1 MAFLIILLVIL
12 LVCSAFFSGT
22 ETAFFALSRYEVE
35 QFRKDHRA
43 SHRLV
48 AELLQRPRRLLLG
61 LMIGNVTINTFIFAL
76 SLALFRELPGR
87 YAVLAPVLGLI
98 SPIMV
103 TLFGEIFPKGTA
115 IVLRERFA
123 PAAAPL
129 VRLFQV
135 VIAPVSFVLNHML
148 VEPATRL
155 VVGGKRPP
163 ERVSPEELRELL
175 EMSASHRIINADEN
189 AMLSGVVRL
198 GELHVRDVMV
208 HRVDIIAF
216 DLNDDPAKLRQI
228 MRERKMPKLPVYEE
242 DIDRIQGVIY
252 AKQLYLSP
260 DLPVRQLV
268 QPVNFIP
275 EQITLTQ
282 LLTHF
287 RQSGTQLAI
296 VVDEYGGVVGLV
308 TLEDV
313 AEEIVGELTFPGE
326 EEERPTWEMLEEGV
340 YRVAGDVSIRDWGE
354 QFNVRTLDERITTLG
369 GLFIQRLGR
378 LPVVG
383 DRVRLGNLLMTV
395 ESLQGRRIEWI
406 RLELLANGEVE
417 AEVTTDEEQR

>member
-1 MAFLIILLVIL
+1 MAFLIFLLFIL

-35 QFRKDHRA
+35 QLRKDPRS

-48 AELLQRPRRLLLG
+48 AELLRRPRKLLLG

-76 SLALFRELPGR
+76 SLALFQELPGQ
-87 YAVLAPVLGLI
+87 YAVLAPILGLI

-103 TLFGEIFPKGTA
+103 TLFGEILPKGTA
-115 IVLRERFA
+115 IVLREKFA
-123 PAAAPL
+123 PMAAPL
-129 VRLFQV
+129 VRIFQIIV
-135 VIAPVSFVLNHML
+135 APISFVLNHLL
-148 VEPATRL
+148 VEPTTRL
-155 VVGGKRPP
+155 AVGGKRPP
-163 ERVSPEELRELL
+163 ERVSAEELRELL

-216 DLNDDPAKLRQI
+216 DLNDDPDKLRRI
-228 MRERKMPKLPVYEE
+228 MRERKMPKLPVYDE
-242 DIDRIQGVIY
+242 DIDRIRGIIY
-252 AKQLYLSP
+252 AKQLYLNP
-260 DLPVRQLV
+260 HQPLRKLVRPVRFV
-268 QPVNFIP
+268 P
-275 EQITLTQ
+275 EQINLNQ

-287 RQSGTQLAI
+287 RESGTQLAI

-326 EEERPTWEMLEEGV
+326 EEERPSWEMLDENV
-340 YRVAGDVSIRDWGE
+340 YRVAGDVSIRDWAE
-354 QFNVRTLDERITTLG
+354 QFDVRSLDERITTLA
-369 GLFIQRLGR
+369 GLFIERLER
-378 LPVVG
+378 LPVIG
-383 DRVRLGNLLMTV
+383 DQVQLGNLLMTV

-406 RLELLANGEVE
+406 RLELLENGEAE
-417 AEVTTDEEQR
+417 AASVADEEQG